1 MAANLVEAAQLCGAD
16 RRRPKDHSQF
26 DAMTW
31 YVEIELFDR
40 VVHEVP
46 VSDSEADAELCYRRA
61 RRKWQAGEPVAVDV
75 GGVRLASYFAE
86 DVTGLRLRVFEDR
99 AAA

>member
-1 MAANLVEAAQLCGAD
+1 MFAADPC
-16 RRRPKDHSQF
+16 RPSAHSQF
-26 DAMTW
+26 DGMTW

-40 VVHEVP
+40 VVHEIP
-46 VSDSEADAELCYRRA
+46 LSDSQAEAERCYRRA
-61 RRKWQAGEPVAVDV
+61 RRNWQAGKPFALDV
-75 GGVRLASYFAE
+75 GDLRLASYFAE